1 MHDGV
6 AGIRARAAATIGPMR
21 TWVSPFFACLIMA
34 VSVCGCVDRGP
45 ARPPNVLLISIDTLR
60 ADMLGCYGYDRP
72 TSPTLDLLA
81 AAGALYENAFTTS
94 PWTLPAHA
102 SLLTGLYPRHHG
114 ATTERRALRRGTPT
128 LGEILS
134 KEGFATMAVVN
145 SHYVGRRYGF
155 GRGFDEFVSI
165 EERMSERDPS
175 QVVDTALAWLSKKRE
190 GPFFLF
196 LHDYDVHSDYG
207 ALPEYEKIFV
217 RPYQG
222 RISGST
228 QQLLQFGREPFELN
242 ASDVEHLIDLY
253 AAGIRQTDAELAR
266 LIEHLRATEELD
278 NTLIIVTSDHG
289 EEFLEHG
296 GVLHAR
302 TQYDE
307 VIRIPLILS
316 GPGVPRGRRIVEP
329 VSINDILPT
338 TLGLVGIPWDGAVD
352 GMDVSQL
359 WRTDA
364 SEAARDRILFGE
376 ADQNNEKPDITRS
389 ARYGRYKLIYNRLN
403 RQSALYD
410 LRADPRERHDVSDAQ
425 PEIKRQL
432 MKALRRFESVRMAG
446 DRLPAIDEET
456 RRRLEGLGYMQDR
469 GDP

>member
-1 MHDGV
+1 M
-6 AGIRARAAATIGPMR
+6 AA
-21 TWVSPFFACLIMA
+21 
-34 VSVCGCVDRGP
+34 SVCGCIDRGP

-60 ADMLGCYGYDRP
+60 PSMLGCYGYERP

-81 AAGALYENAFTTS
+81 AEGALFENAFTTS

-114 ATTERRALRRGTPT
+114 ATTERRALRRSIPT

-145 SHYVGRRYGF
+145 SHYVSRRYGF
-155 GRGFDEFVSI
+155 SRGFDEFVYI
-165 EERMSERDPS
+165 EERMSEREPS
-175 QVVDTALAWLSKKRE
+175 EVVDTALAWLSKNRE
-190 GPFFLF
+190 VPFFLF

-217 RPYQG
+217 RPYEG
-222 RISGST
+222 RINGST
-228 QQLLQFGREPFELN
+228 EQLLEFSNEPFDMN

-266 LIEHLRATEELD
+266 LIEHLRATEELEH
-278 NTLIIVTSDHG
+278 TLIIVTSDHG

-338 TLGLVGIPWDGAVD
+338 TLALLGLPWEGAFDGIDA
-352 GMDVSQL
+352 SEL
-359 WRTDA
+359 WRA
-364 SEAARDRILFGE
+364 GPSEAARERILFGE
-376 ADQNNEKPDITRS
+376 ADQDNEKPDITRS
-389 ARYGRYKLIYNRLN
+389 ARYGPYKLIYNRLT
-403 RQSALYD
+403 QHSALYD
-410 LRADPRERHDVSDAQ
+410 LRADPGERHDVSDAQ

-432 MKALRRFESVRMAG
+432 MRELRRFESVRMAG

-456 RRRLEGLGYMQDR
+456 KRRLEGLGYVQDR
-469 GDP
+469 GDL

>member
-1 MHDGV
+1 
-6 AGIRARAAATIGPMR
+6 MR
-21 TWVSPFFACLIMA
+21 TWAIPFFACLIMA
-34 VSVCGCVDRGP
+34 ASVCGCIDRGP
-45 ARPPNVLLISIDTLR
+45 ARPSNLLLISIDTLR
-60 ADMLGCYGYDRP
+60 PDMLGCYGYDRP

-81 AAGALYENAFTTS
+81 AQGVLFENAFTTS

-114 ATTERRALRRGTPT
+114 AKTERQGLRRGTPT
-128 LGEILS
+128 LAEILS
-134 KEGFATMAVVN
+134 REGFATMAIVN
-145 SHYVGRRYGF
+145 SHYLTRRYGF
-155 GRGFDEFVSI
+155 GRGFRDFIYLRESETERGPSEVI
-165 EERMSERDPS
+165 E
-175 QVVDTALAWLSKKRE
+175 TALAWLSKK
-190 GPFFLF
+190 PADAFFLF

-207 ALPEYEKIFV
+207 ALPEYEKILV

-228 QQLLQFGREPFELN
+228 QQLLQFGREPFDVN

-266 LIEHLRATEELD
+266 LIEHLRTTEELE

-316 GPGVPRGRRIVEP
+316 GPGIPRGRRIVEP

-338 TLGLVGIPWDGAVD
+338 TLALLGIPWDGAVD
-352 GMDVSQL
+352 GMDVSPL

-364 SEAARDRILFGE
+364 SEATRDRILFGE
-376 ADQNNEKPDITRS
+376 ADQHNEKPDITRS
-389 ARYGRYKLIYNRLN
+389 ARYRRYKLIYNRLT

-410 LRADPRERHDVSDAQ
+410 LRADPRERQDVSGAQ
-425 PEIKRQL
+425 PEVKREL
-432 MKALRRFESVRMAG
+432 MKKLRGFESVQMAG
-446 DRLPAIDEET
+446 DRLPPIDEET
-456 RRRLEGLGYMQDR
+456 RRRLEGLGYVRDR